1 MSSATHSPEA
11 SRHMACFIDPVDVL
25 YIRGNRLFG
34 GAGEHGEAL
43 MPPWP
48 SLASGAVRSQLLV
61 GCGASF
67 KDFQC
72 KHLALYSNDLHQALG
87 TPHEPGE
94 FRITWFSPARI
105 KDGKVNPALPL
116 PQDVFV
122 ADEKNE
128 ENEDIVAP
136 EMLRPA
142 PLPDGVQAS
151 SLLPKVPVLRR
162 KRPAKPKS
170 GQWLNAQGIAAW
182 VQGEPLRGEHLIAT
196 NDLWRTDMRLGI
208 AIDHASGTA
217 SEGQIYT
224 SETVAM
230 QPHFLNEDTGSGFLV
245 GMAGITAEALR
256 KYLDDSLLRFG
267 GDGRAAAARLTDWQP
282 PEPDWQA
289 IEEARACRIL
299 LTTPG
304 LFAQGWRLPGMGED
318 GTWHGPK
325 GLKGK
330 VVAAA
335 VGRAQTISGWDLA
348 NWQPKPAERAAPTGS
363 VYWLEALEG
372 DIRAGLKALLEE
384 GLWACL
390 PDTDVNSQRRAEG
403 YGNCLI
409 GAPLKSDA

>member
-25 YIRGNRLFG
+25 HIRGNRLFG

-48 SLASGAVRSQLLV
+48 SLASGAVRSQLLAGGNV
-61 GCGASF
+61 PLSDYAEGLTGLL
-67 KDFQC
+67 DGD
-72 KHLALYSNDLHQALG
+72 LAALG
-87 TPHEPGE
+87 TPQEPGE
-94 FRITWFSPARI
+94 FRITWFSPAQM
-105 KDGKVNPALPL
+105 KDGKASPALPL

-122 ADEKNE
+122 ADEKNA
-128 ENEDIVAP
+128 AP

-162 KRPAKPKS
+162 KKPAKPKS

-182 VQGEPLRGEHLIAT
+182 MRGDPLRGEHLITT

-217 SEGQIYT
+217 GEGQIYT

-230 QPHFLNEDTGSGFLV
+230 QPHFLNDSGSGFLV

-289 IEEARACRIL
+289 IEQARACRIL

-304 LFAQGWRLPGMGED
+304 LFAQGWRLPGMEED
-318 GTWHGPK
+318 GTWHGPE
-325 GLKGK
+325 GLQGK

-348 NWQPKPAERAAPTGS
+348 NWRPKPAERAAPTGS
-363 VYWLEALEG
+363 VYWLEELEG

-390 PDTDVNSQRRAEG
+390 PDTDRQRRAEG